1 MTGVLCTCVGGGT
14 DCHAGFVGG
23 LGTLGASFSGCAVAS
38 EVDVVSATSIGDS
51 VPPCAAPSAT
61 SAAIGPRAYEGKGA
75 LVGVPA
81 ALDSFPVPSV
91 RAEASPLADF
101 FTTCAQADVIGLCET
116 SSRSFSCL
124 HHSDYFVGWVCVWQH
139 RMRFVVLSS
148 APAVIHTLVLLVSLG
163 SPPPSMG
170 QHVSTFPPRPEFS
183 FLPRSLDWHAFLV
196 HFLRAC
202 VQVSPR
208 PRFHALV
215 FLPFR
220 QRRRLSSPTC
230 SHLGF
235 PSLFF
240 PPRLL
245 RAFLLLPTHLL
256 RFLRLRNGR
265 AAVGQHRLL
274 CVGSVRFRHPN
285 ELRRR
290 TLSDRVRKGNSLPI
304 GTETIRWDP
313 PREGK
318 QTRRRGSDPKHP
330 G

>member
-1 MTGVLCTCVGGGT
+1 ML
-14 DCHAGFVGG
+14 
-23 LGTLGASFSGCAVAS
+23 
-38 EVDVVSATSIGDS
+38 VSW
-51 VPPCAAPSAT
+51 AAWVRSALLF
-61 SAAIGPRAYEGKGA
+61 RA
-75 LVGVPA
+75 
-81 ALDSFPVPSV
+81 VPSHPKWTLSRPPRSVIQSLLAPPPRLRQLRLDHARTKVKV
-91 RAEASPLADF
+91 RWSVFQLPWIPFPFRRSVRKRLRWPISSPLAPRP
-101 FTTCAQADVIGLCET
+101 T
-116 SSRSFSCL
+116 S
-124 HHSDYFVGWVCVWQH
+124 
-139 RMRFVVLSS
+139 
-148 APAVIHTLVLLVSLG
+148 LVSAKLLLDPFPACIIRIISSDGYAFG
-163 SPPPSMG
+163 STGCVSSSCRQRLPSFTHSCSSCRLVPHRRRWASTSRHPPSTRIFN
-170 QHVSTFPPRPEFS
+170 V
-183 FLPRSLDWHAFLV
+183 LPRSLDWHAFLV

-274 CVGSVRFRHPN
+274 CVGSARFRHPN